1 MSTSGTCKNCKTQ
14 LLASYCHNCGQKEQ
28 DLQRPFYSLVV
39 DSLRET
45 FDVDGRL
52 ARTLGIL
59 FVKPGAL
66 TESYLAGR
74 RQQYTPPL
82 RLYLVVSLLFFLI
95 VASLAQQGF
104 LFEVTA
110 STSDEVRVLAEQL
123 PRMMFICLPV
133 FALLLKLLYRSY
145 YYFEHLI
152 HALHLHTA
160 AYITLMLILPFE
172 RTADESRILVAAQV
186 CVFAYMILY
195 LVVSQR
201 RVYAGNWFSVIAKTG
216 VLFFVYTM
224 LLGSLLELASAL
236 EAVGGIKA
244 LW

>member
-1 MSTSGTCKNCKTQ
+1 M
-14 LLASYCHNCGQKEQ
+14 
-28 DLQRPFYSLVV
+28 QRPFYSLAVE
-39 DSLRET
+39 SLRET
-45 FDVDGRL
+45 FDIDGRL
-52 ARTLGIL
+52 ARTLGTL

-66 TESYLAGR
+66 TKSYLAGR

-95 VASLAQQGF
+95 VAWLAQQGF
-104 LFEVTA
+104 LFEVNA

-123 PRMMFICLPV
+123 PRMMFVCLPV
-133 FALLLKLLYRSY
+133 FALLLKLLYHNY

-172 RTADESRILVAAQV
+172 HPAEESRILVAAQV
-186 CVFAYMILY
+186 GVFGYMMLY

-201 RVYAGNWFSVIAKTG
+201 RVYAGSWFSTMAKTG
-216 VLFFVYTM
+216 ALFFAYTM
-224 LLGSLLELASAL
+224 LLGSLLELASGL
-236 EAVGGIKA
+236 EAAGGIEI